1 MHENFYHTVKVY
13 YEDTDAGGVVYYAN
27 YLKYLERA
35 RTEALTSI
43 GLSNL
48 KIKEKFDALI
58 IVKSCNIEFKKS
70 ARLEDELKIRSFIKS
85 ITKTSFFMN
94 QFITKNE
101 DAIVESQVHL
111 VFVNE
116 KGKPVK
122 VPDLIFDN
130 FKPYFC
136 DSIKLDN
143 LNKTIVKCK
152 KCPRLTNFIKKISK
166 EKRKQNLHDK
176 YWGKPVTGFGNS
188 DAKLLI
194 LGLAPAAHG
203 GTRTGRAF
211 TGDKSGDFL
220 FKCLHKAKIS
230 NQSHS
235 ISLNDGLRLKST
247 YVTNILKCV
256 PPGDKP
262 NNQELNNCSK
272 YFDIEISS
280 LKKLKTIVTLGKVS
294 FDNCVKFL

>member
-35 RTEALTSI
+35 RSEALSSI

-48 KIKEKFDALI
+48 QIKEKFGALI
-58 IVKSCNIEFKKS
+58 IVKSCNIEYKKS

-101 DAIVESQVHL
+101 DTIVESQVHL

-136 DSIKLDN
+136 DSIKL
-143 LNKTIVKCK
+143 
-152 KCPRLTNFIKKISK
+152 
-166 EKRKQNLHDK
+166 
-176 YWGKPVTGFGNS
+176 
-188 DAKLLI
+188 
-194 LGLAPAAHG
+194 
-203 GTRTGRAF
+203 
-211 TGDKSGDFL
+211 
-220 FKCLHKAKIS
+220 
-230 NQSHS
+230 
-235 ISLNDGLRLKST
+235 
-247 YVTNILKCV
+247 
-256 PPGDKP
+256 
-262 NNQELNNCSK
+262 
-272 YFDIEISS
+272 
-280 LKKLKTIVTLGKVS
+280 
-294 FDNCVKFL
+294 